1 MTEKKLAANR
11 QNALHS
17 TGPKSEVGKKR
28 SRLNAVKHGVYSK
41 IIVDPEEAIQLKSI
55 YLDLIAEYHPKG
67 VLESYLV
74 KEIAEL
80 IVRKERYKAAEAQ
93 TLNAYRYMRV
103 GHETNV
109 GDFGTALIQDA
120 GAYRAIPSCLA
131 AEDRL
136 SHRLESNFE
145 KLINLQAKRG
155 QVAGTHEQELNVN
168 PRTVGGTRNSNTP

>member
-1 MTEKKLAANR
+1 MNDNRVAANR
-11 QNALHS
+11 RNALRS
-17 TGPKSEVGKKR
+17 TGPKSEAGKKR

-41 IIVDPEEAIQLKSI
+41 IIIDPDEAIQLKNI
-55 YLDLIAEYHPKG
+55 YLDLIAEYHPEG

-80 IVRKERYKAAEAQ
+80 MVRTERYKAAEAQ
-93 TLNAYRYMRV
+93 TLQAYRYMQV
-103 GHETNV
+103 GQETNV
-109 GDFGTALIQDA
+109 GDFGTALTQDA

-131 AEDRL
+131 AEERL

-155 QVAGTHEQELNVN
+155 QVAGM
-168 PRTVGGTRNSNTP
+168 